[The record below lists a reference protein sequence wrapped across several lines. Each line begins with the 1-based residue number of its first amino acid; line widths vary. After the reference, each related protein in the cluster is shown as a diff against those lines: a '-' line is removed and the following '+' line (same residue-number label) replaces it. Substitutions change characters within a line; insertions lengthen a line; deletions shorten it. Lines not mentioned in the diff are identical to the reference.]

1 MLGHNPHIVHCF
13 AKIAKSLEI
22 KEEVT
27 TNQRKTY
34 VKRIKLIRFRILLI
48 LRVKSILRYYSLDT
62 SRYSTRLLAMPV
74 PIG

>member
-48 LRVKSILRYYSLDT
+48 LRVKSILRYFFWT
-62 SRYSTRLLAMPV
+62 QTAIV
-74 PIG
+74 PDYWLCQYQ

>member
-1 MLGHNPHIVHCF
+1 MLGHNPHVVHCF

-34 VKRIKLIRFRILLI
+34 VK
-48 LRVKSILRYYSLDT
+48 
-62 SRYSTRLLAMPV
+62 
-74 PIG
+74 G